1 MPNVGRIVK
10 TNHSDL
16 YDLNIGNQFL
26 QGYGEAEHEFEDVYN
41 VVNITHQDTRYSHI
55 SGLGVW
61 PVKPF
66 GANVTFDGIYQGYDV
81 TITPKTYASAYT
93 VEKETIDDDPT
104 GLLTGPLSQSH
115 GQMARE
121 TMEIL
126 AAVPFNS
133 ATTATIFE
141 WCSAASGAGY
151 LGDGKALL
159 ATDHPILSGGTYANT
174 PSSAADLSISSLQAS
189 LIRLN
194 KMQGARGQQ
203 WPLQGEMV
211 VVPVDSRF
219 LLDELLDGDKMPY
232 TADNTVNSVRG
243 LLKKKVWSRLTD
255 PDSWFV
261 LAGKAGKPGAKG
273 HGLVAVIRQMPE
285 FRKDN
290 VFASGDRQYAG
301 DFRIGFGAYDFRGV
315 DGSIGAG

>member
-1 MPNVGRIVK
+1 MAGNRIVK

-16 YDLNIGNQFL
+16 YDLNIQHQFMQGLGNETPEYAQI
-26 QGYGEAEHEFEDVYN
+26 YN
-41 VVNITHQDTRYSHI
+41 VVNITHQDTRYSHL

-61 PVKPF
+61 PLKTF
-66 GANVTFDGIYQGYDV
+66 GSNVTFDGIYQGYDV

-93 VEKETIDDDPT
+93 VEKETIRDDPT

-121 TMEIL
+121 TQEIL
-126 AAVPFNS
+126 AAVGLNA

-141 WCSAASGAGY
+141 WCSSATGDTY

-174 PSSAADLSISSLQAS
+174 PASAADLSVASLQAS
-189 LIRLN
+189 LIRLQR
-194 KMQGARGQQ
+194 MQGARGQQ
-203 WPLQGEMV
+203 WSLQGETV
-211 VVPVDSRF
+211 VIPIDSKF
-219 LLDELLDGDKMPY
+219 LLDEILDSDKAPY
-232 TADNTVNSVRG
+232 TANNQTNVMKGV
-243 LLKKKVWSRLTD
+243 LKKMVWSRLTD
-255 PDSWFV
+255 TDCWFV
-261 LAGKAGKPGAKG
+261 LANKAGKPGQKG

-301 DFRIGFGAYDFRGV
+301 DFRIGFGAYDWRGI
-315 DGSIGAG
+315 DGSMGTP